1 MPHSVPVSTPT
12 TPPSPL
18 PHSRL
23 ARSHNRRFHVR
34 FPGVDSEEHLLDYY
48 SCALVADILLQGH
61 LYITEN
67 YFAFYS
73 NIFGRKT
80 QILLPVSEVIKV
92 TKERTAKIIPNAVGL
107 YTVGGKH
114 VFGSLLQRNTTY
126 RLMHHVW
133 LKSADP
139 DTTEEEPTASEAS
152 EPGTSDEAV
161 PSQIP
166 AVTAP
171 PPARPDDLPVRRLS
185 RRKSDLFPRISAKAA
200 ARRHC
205 PAASTTGVV
214 VDEITLSKCPW
225 DCARSRNSSKML
237 SHQVTNSSLGLLL
250 TRNLLEQRYAPATFT
265 DCFTRVE
272 GNVHTVANSSFLP
285 KSTLIL
291 LAATLLLV
299 LLFLLATVLVY
310 RVSFLYSKNA
320 IDDSWTSKPGQR
332 ISRYLEILK
341 QQQEAVEEE
350 IQRITTT
357 LKNRLNDLGQVRQ
370 SIDQITA
377 FTKQSSFHMRND
389 NVEATMDAN
398 ASS

>member
-1 MPHSVPVSTPT
+1 MPHSVPVSTPI

-80 QILLPVSEVIKV
+80 QILLPVSDVIKV

-161 PSQIP
+161 LSQIP

-171 PPARPDDLPVRRLS
+171 PPVRPDDLPVRRLS

-205 PAASTTGVV
+205 PATSTTGVV

-225 DCARSRNSSKML
+225 DCARSRI
-237 SHQVTNSSLGLLL
+237 
-250 TRNLLEQRYAPATFT
+250 PATFT

-272 GNVHTVANSSFLP
+272 NNVHTVANSSLLP

-291 LAATLLLV
+291 LAATLLL
-299 LLFLLATVLVY
+299 
-310 RVSFLYSKNA
+310 
-320 IDDSWTSKPGQR
+320 
-332 ISRYLEILK
+332 SRYLEILK

-350 IQRITTT
+350 IHRITTT

-389 NVEATMDAN
+389 NVEEPTMDAH
-398 ASS
+398 APS

>member
-1 MPHSVPVSTPT
+1 MPNSVPASTPT

-34 FPGVDSEEHLLDYY
+34 FPGVDSEEHLLNYY

-80 QILLPVSEVIKV
+80 QILLPVSDVIKV

-107 YTVGGKH
+107 YTVEGKY

-139 DTTEEEPTASEAS
+139 DSTEDEPTPSEVS
-152 EPGTSDEAV
+152 EPGTSDEGAAAV
-161 PSQIP
+161 RP
-166 AVTAP
+166 AALLVEDLP
-171 PPARPDDLPVRRLS
+171 PPPPPVHRLS

-200 ARRHC
+200 ARRQC
-205 PAASTTGVV
+205 PTAASPDDIV
-214 VDEITLSKCPW
+214 EQITLSKCHW
-225 DCARSRNSSKML
+225 DCSKGRECFARIEENV
-237 SHQVTNSSLGLLL
+237 QTATNSSIP
-250 TRNLLEQRYAPATFT
+250 R
-265 DCFTRVE
+265 
-272 GNVHTVANSSFLP
+272 
-285 KSTLIL
+285 STLVL
-291 LAATLLLV
+291 LAATLILI

-310 RVSFLYSKNA
+310 RVSIVSAKNA
-320 IDDSWTSKPGQR
+320 MEDSWPTRSGHR
-332 ISRYLEILK
+332 LANYLELLK

-350 IQRITTT
+350 ILRITAT
-357 LKNRLNDLGQVRQ
+357 LKNRLNDLGQNKIIKHQ
-370 SIDQITA
+370 SGNTSYKA
-377 FTKQSSFHMRND
+377 
-389 NVEATMDAN
+389 
-398 ASS
+398 

>member
-1 MPHSVPVSTPT
+1 MPNSVPITLPT

-34 FPGVDSEEHLLDYY
+34 FPGVDSEEHLLNYY

-80 QILLPVSEVIKV
+80 QILLPVSDVIKV

-107 YTVGGKH
+107 YTVEGKY
-114 VFGSLLQRNTTY
+114 VFGSLLSRNTTY

-139 DTTEEEPTASEAS
+139 DTTEDEPSLSEAS
-152 EPGTSDEAV
+152 EPGTSDEA
-161 PSQIP
+161 
-166 AVTAP
+166 P
-171 PPARPDDLPVRRLS
+171 PISSTPLVRPDDLPVRRLS

-200 ARRHC
+200 ARRQC
-205 PAASTTGVV
+205 AAASTAL
-214 VDEITLSKCPW
+214 VDQITLSKCHW
-225 DCARSRNSSKML
+225 DCSKGRGG
-237 SHQVTNSSLGLLL
+237 SSSLTAASITSFL
-250 TRNLLEQRYAPATFT
+250 QSAYSK
-265 DCFTRVE
+265 CFTRIE
-272 GNVHTVANSSFLP
+272 ENVQNVNS
-285 KSTLIL
+285 
-291 LAATLLLV
+291 ARLV
-299 LLFLLATVLVY
+299 FLFLLATVLVY
-310 RVSFLYSKNA
+310 RVSLVHSKSAMEDNWPA
-320 IDDSWTSKPGQR
+320 KTGHRLTS
-332 ISRYLEILK
+332 YLELLK

-350 IQRITTT
+350 ILRITTT

-370 SIDQITA
+370 SIDKISGLTRQTPCNSPNENSEASTA
-377 FTKQSSFHMRND
+377 KVYTTS
-389 NVEATMDAN
+389 
-398 ASS
+398 

>member
-225 DCARSRNSSKML
+225 DCARSR
-237 SHQVTNSSLGLLL
+237 T
-250 TRNLLEQRYAPATFT
+250 PATFT

>member
-1 MPHSVPVSTPT
+1 MPNSVPISTPT

-80 QILLPVSEVIKV
+80 QILLPVSDVIKV

-152 EPGTSDEAV
+152 EPGTSDEAL
-161 PSQIP
+161 P
-166 AVTAP
+166 AVGPNPALLPSTS
-171 PPARPDDLPVRRLS
+171 PARPDDLPVRRLS
-185 RRKSDLFPRISAKAA
+185 RRKSDLFPRISAKAVT
-200 ARRHC
+200 RRHC
-205 PAASTTGVV
+205 QPTSSGMV
-214 VDEITLSKCPW
+214 VDEVTLSKCPW
-225 DCARSRNSSKML
+225 DCARSR
-237 SHQVTNSSLGLLL
+237 T
-250 TRNLLEQRYAPATFT
+250 PATFT
-265 DCFTRVE
+265 DCFTRIE
-272 GNVHTVANSSFLP
+272 DNVHTVANNSLLP

-299 LLFLLATVLVY
+299 LLFLMATILVY
-310 RVSFLYSKNA
+310 RVSFLYSKNSS
-320 IDDSWTSKPGQR
+320 DDGWSKPGHR
-332 ISRYLEILK
+332 LSRYLELLK

-350 IQRITTT
+350 ILRITTT

-370 SIDQITA
+370 SIDQISA

-389 NVEATMDAN
+389 NIEKPTMN
-398 ASS
+398 AHAPS

>member
-1 MPHSVPVSTPT
+1 MPNSVPVSAPT

-80 QILLPVSEVIKV
+80 QILLPVSDVIKV

-152 EPGTSDEAV
+152 EPGTSDEAAPV
-161 PSQIP
+161 VSQ
-166 AVTAP
+166 AP
-171 PPARPDDLPVRRLS
+171 PPSTPPVRPDELPVRRLS

-205 PAASTTGVV
+205 TAAPSSGVV

-225 DCARSRNSSKML
+225 DCARSR
-237 SHQVTNSSLGLLL
+237 T
-250 TRNLLEQRYAPATFT
+250 PATFT
-265 DCFTRVE
+265 DCFTRME
-272 GNVHTVANSSFLP
+272 DNVHSVANSSLLP

-299 LLFLLATVLVY
+299 LLFLLATILVY
-310 RVSFLYSKNA
+310 RVSFLYNKN
-320 IDDSWTSKPGQR
+320 ITDDNWSSKPGHR
-332 ISRYLEILK
+332 LSRYLELLK

-350 IQRITTT
+350 IVRITTT

-370 SIDQITA
+370 SIDQISA

-389 NVEATMDAN
+389 NIEETAAMDAH

>member
-1 MPHSVPVSTPT
+1 MPNSAPITTPT

-34 FPGVDSEEHLLDYY
+34 FPGVNSEEHLLNYY

-80 QILLPVSEVIKV
+80 QILLPVTDVIKV

-107 YTVGGKH
+107 YTVEGKY

-139 DTTEEEPTASEAS
+139 DSTEEEPTPSEE
-152 EPGTSDEAV
+152 EPGTSDEVV
-161 PSQIP
+161 PPVSPSLPQ
-166 AVTAP
+166 VVV
-171 PPARPDDLPVRRLS
+171 RPEELPLRRLS
-185 RRKSDLFPRISAKAA
+185 RRKSEIFPRISAKAA
-200 ARRHC
+200 RRHC
-205 PAASTTGVV
+205 PPPQIAASSV
-214 VDEITLSKCPW
+214 VDQITLSKCSW
-225 DCARSRNSSKML
+225 ECNKGRTSSF
-237 SHQVTNSSLGLLL
+237 S
-250 TRNLLEQRYAPATFT
+250 E
-265 DCFTRVE
+265 CFTRIE
-272 GNVHTVANSSFLP
+272 GNVQTTSECMFTKTIFV
-285 KSTLIL
+285 L

-299 LLFLLATVLVY
+299 ILFLLATILVY
-310 RVSFLYSKNA
+310 RVSMYHNRVLSEDN
-320 IDDSWTSKPGQR
+320 WTSKSQR
-332 ISRYLEILK
+332 MSNYLELLK
-341 QQQEAVEEE
+341 LQQEAVEKE
-350 IQRITTT
+350 ILRITTT

-370 SIDQITA
+370 SIDQI
-377 FTKQSSFHMRND
+377 SSFTRQSNFAARNY
-389 NVEATMDAN
+389 NVDETTIDAQ
-398 ASS
+398 APS